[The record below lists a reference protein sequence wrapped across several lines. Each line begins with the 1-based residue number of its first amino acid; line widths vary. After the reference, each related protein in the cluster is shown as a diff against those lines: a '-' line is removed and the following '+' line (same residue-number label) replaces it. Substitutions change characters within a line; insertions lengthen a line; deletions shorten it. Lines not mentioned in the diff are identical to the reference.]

1 MRALQLA
8 IAIFVVSNFS
18 AVAAPLYSLVQG
30 IDKFDGSPRAWHL
43 LETNGFVV
51 ADPAYKEIFEPYLDT
66 SLPPFITTDSAWQT
80 YQVLLAQG
88 VKQMYERQIQ
98 FHSTT
103 SGLEFLMAHSETR
116 SPAAERALRQLSG
129 DQSVQALKNL
139 NPPLPSNSLA
149 AESLRLLATLQQPL
163 PDRLA
168 PAFHSDAWPDKQ
180 LWTQLAGCVG
190 KRHSNQPPSETPH
203 AIEPGQ
209 EWPKRG
215 VVAPYPDFFASLA
228 KLSRETAEVM
238 EKSGIDEPFNA
249 RALARK
255 MLDGILIDQEMMG
268 QGSEETVEMS
278 REHAELNRFFI
289 HYSETRQAGEN
300 APAAQQL
307 LKDLEAVARRC
318 LNGGVPSDS
327 DMKVLSGLFDQ
338 RLTAPRLLHD
348 FAGACDRLSELARD
362 YRDGKPM
369 NDDDEKWMTGYGL
382 LLAGYGTDDLSAVRA
397 LGTNSAGNST
407 LWAGLGQPEALYII
421 LPAEG
426 RLQLYRGAVIT
437 YREFI
442 RPASNSVDD
451 KSWQQLVESGN
462 APPPPVFTASFRAEK
477 SAVDILDTL
486 ASEARDAQ
494 GYQEIQQSLEALQSR
509 VKDGDLPA
517 LIDALGKKD
526 NQLVIGFPEGIAAAI
541 AKLNWKSWQ
550 QQLLAL
556 VDADEGIHAVGVVS
570 VLLQHPEW
578 IDAAYLN
585 ANFARGSPRS
595 RRVFTLLLGRA
606 GAADQTHNTLL
617 RALRDD
623 SPGVRWQSVLAVGD
637 ASWDVAEKTS
647 PLVERLGDS
656 NEFVAAIAAVTLGKI
671 GATNAAP
678 VLFTN
683 LEERLKAPRPDS
695 AAIEEQIKEVREDF
709 PANFNRQSDP
719 FDPGNLLVLSRMGR
733 MRRFAWDNRGDTFT
747 VVTALV
753 EALGELDYQP
763 AKAPILG
770 LIGGP
775 NSTAAATALKKIAP
789 AELTKR
795 LLNIAGDKN
804 AQAQSRDEALILLG
818 DAPGASASD
827 LVSLLD
833 DRTVIPGPRPM
844 PGRDWRICDRAAM
857 TLAGLLGRSVR
868 LGPMMPTEER
878 DIQINQVRQWLKSA
892 Y

>member
-18 AVAAPLYSLVQG
+18 ALAAPLYSLVQG

-88 VKQMYERQIQ
+88 VKQMDERQIPS
-98 FHSTT
+98 HSTT
-103 SGLEFLMAHSETR
+103 SGLEFLMAYPETR
-116 SPAAERALRQLSG
+116 SPAAERALRQLSA

-139 NPPLPSNSLA
+139 NHSLPSNSLA
-149 AESLRLLATLQQPL
+149 AESFRLLATLQQPL

-168 PAFHSDAWPDKQ
+168 PTFHSDAWSDKQ
-180 LWTQLAGCVG
+180 LWTQLAGYIG
-190 KRHSNQPPSETPH
+190 KRHSHQPPSETPRG
-203 AIEPGQ
+203 IEPGQ

-215 VVAPYPDFFASLA
+215 VVACYPDFFAGLA

-255 MLDGILIDQEMMG
+255 MLDGILIDQGMTG

-278 REHAELNRFFI
+278 RERAEFNRFFI
-289 HYSETRQAGEN
+289 HYSETRQAGDSVT
-300 APAAQQL
+300 AQQL
-307 LKDLEAVARRC
+307 VKDLEAVARRC
-318 LNGGVPSDS
+318 LNGGIPSDI
-327 DMKVLSGLFDQ
+327 DMKVLSGFFDQ

-348 FAGACDRLSELARD
+348 FAGACDRLSTLARD

-369 NDDDEKWMTGYGL
+369 NDDDEKWMTGYGM
-382 LLAGYGTDDLSAVRA
+382 LLAGYGTDDLSVVRA
-397 LGTNSAGNST
+397 LGTNTASNSI

-421 LPAEG
+421 LPADG
-426 RLQLYRGAVIT
+426 RLQLYRGAVMT
-437 YREFI
+437 YREFT
-442 RPASNSVDD
+442 RAASNSLAD
-451 KSWQQLVESGN
+451 KSWEQLVESGN
-462 APPPPVFTASFRAEK
+462 VPPPPVFTASFRAEK

-486 ASEARDAQ
+486 ASEARDSQ
-494 GYQEIQQSLEALQSR
+494 GYQEIQQSLDALQSR

-526 NQLVIGFPEGIAAAI
+526 NQLENGFPGGIAAAI
-541 AKLNWKSWQ
+541 AKLNWKPWQ

-570 VLLQHPEW
+570 ILLQHPEW

-585 ANFARGSPRS
+585 ANFARSSPRS
-595 RRVFTLLLGRA
+595 RRVFALLLGRA
-606 GAADQTHNTLL
+606 GAADQTHNTLG

-647 PLVERLGDS
+647 PLVERLADS

-683 LEERLKAPRPDS
+683 LEERLKAPRPDP
-695 AAIEEQIKEVREDF
+695 AAVEEQIKGVREDF
-709 PANFNRQSDP
+709 PANFNPQSDP

-747 VVTALV
+747 IVTALV
-753 EALGELDYQP
+753 KALGELDYQP
-763 AKAPILG
+763 ATKTILG

-804 AQAQSRDEALILLG
+804 AQAQSRDEALILMG
-818 DAPGASASD
+818 DAPGVNASD

-833 DRTVIPGPRPM
+833 DRTVIPGPRPI

-857 TLAGLLGRSVR
+857 TLAALLGRSVR
-868 LGPMMPTEER
+868 LAPMMPTEER
-878 DIQINQVRQWLKSA
+878 DIQIDQVRQWLKSA